1 MPTSLVAAE
10 SMLVVDVG
18 SVTTRAMLFDVV
30 DGQYRFLASGS
41 APSTA
46 GAPYHNVSEGVRSAL
61 DRLQSITG
69 RVLIGHDEQLI
80 IPSSGEG
87 TGVDTFAATISAGPP
102 IKVVAV
108 GLLEDVSLESAR
120 RLAMTTYST
129 IVQTIN
135 LNDRRKPEARIDT
148 ILRLRPNLIVAA
160 GGTEDG
166 ASQSVLKLLESV
178 GLACYLLPEE
188 QRPEIIFAGNHA
200 LRDEIQA
207 LLGGVANV
215 HYAPNIRPTLEME
228 QLEAAQSEI
237 ARITTR
243 IRANQIPGVEDLNGW
258 AGGGLLPTAT
268 AFGRIIRFLSKLHV
282 SNKGVFGIDVG
293 SSATSVAA
301 AFSGSLYLS
310 VYPQLGLGHGLA
322 GVIEHIP
329 YKDIAQWLT
338 FEISED
344 NLREYLLNKKLHP
357 ATLPATPEDMEL
369 EQAITRCVMQA
380 AVKNIVSGF
389 PSAIAVPGVGLLPS
403 VEPIFATG
411 GVLSGAPSQ
420 AHAAMM
426 LLDGLQPTGASTL
439 ILDKSHLA
447 PALGA
452 AAALNPLLVVQVLS
466 SNAFTYL
473 GTVISPVGNARIG
486 TPILRLKMIYDN
498 EQELTREI
506 KQGELE
512 VLPLPPGQSARIQL
526 YPLHRYDIGMGAPG
540 RGGGLR
546 VAGGA
551 LGVVI
556 DARGRPL
563 TLPGDAGKRRELL
576 KKWLWTLGGQ

>member
-1 MPTSLVAAE
+1 
-10 SMLVVDVG
+10 MLVVDVG
-18 SVTTRAMLFDVV
+18 SVMTRAMLFDVV
-30 DGQYRFLASGS
+30 DGQYRFLASGA

-69 RVLIGHDEQLI
+69 RVLIGADEQLI
-80 IPSSGEG
+80 IPCSGEG

-135 LNDRRKPEARIDT
+135 LNDRRKPEARIDS

-166 ASQSVLKLLESV
+166 ASQSVLKLLEAV
-178 GLACYLLPEE
+178 GLACYLLPQE
-188 QRPEIIFAGNHA
+188 QRPEIIFAGNQA
-200 LRDEIQA
+200 LQDEIQS
-207 LLGGVANV
+207 LLGGVAAV
-215 HYAPNIRPTLEME
+215 HYAPNIRPTLEVE
-228 QLEAAQSEI
+228 QLEAAQSEV
-237 ARITTR
+237 AHLVSQMRVR
-243 IRANQIPGVEDLNGW
+243 SLPGVEDLNSW
-258 AGGGLLPTAT
+258 AGGGLIPTAT
-268 AFGRIIRFLSKLHV
+268 AFGRIIRFLSESHV
-282 SNKGVFGIDVG
+282 SNKGVFGIDIG

-301 AFSGSLYLS
+301 AFSGSLYS
-310 VYPQLGLGHGLA
+310 GVFPQLGLGYGLA
-322 GVIEHIP
+322 GHFERVP
-329 YKDIAQWLT
+329 YRDVAQWLT
-338 FEISED
+338 YDISED
-344 NLREYLLNKKLHP
+344 NLREYILNKKIHP
-357 ATLPATPEDMEL
+357 TTLPATQEDMEL
-369 EQAITRCVMQA
+369 EQAMARCSMQA
-380 AVKNIVSGF
+380 AVKNIVSWF
-389 PSAIAVPGVGLLPS
+389 PPTVAIPGDGLLPP

-411 GVLSGAPSQ
+411 GVLSGAPSL
-420 AHAAMM
+420 AHAVMM
-426 LLDGLQPTGASTL
+426 LLDGLQPTGTSTL

-447 PALGA
+447 SALGA

-473 GTVISPVGNARIG
+473 GTVISPVGNARFG
-486 TPILRLKMIYDN
+486 TPILRLKMVYEND
-498 EQELTREI
+498 QELTREI
-506 KQGELE
+506 KQGDLE
-512 VLPLPPGQSARIQL
+512 VLPLPSGQSARIQL

-563 TLPGDAGKRRELL
+563 SLPGDSGKRSELL